1 MLLLL
6 LPLLLHPWGLLAHP
20 SSSAYS
26 SSLKASMEEGYIDP
40 YVPLEVLCEINGF
53 TIPAMID
60 TGAQISVMSQACAE
74 RCLLADQIDTCY
86 GGRAVGV
93 GTSEIS
99 GRIHN
104 LPLRIGPLTFQN
116 RIAILKKSRVDFII
130 GLDFLRKHKCEVNI
144 QDNSI
149 RINVQNRSFR
159 IPFVHDL
166 YDEIKPPMRSSSPVL
181 DEEDKLWD
189 PFSRTGDDSL
199 STRGHDL
206 LSRDGYDVPEYNRA
220 NVMSTRHENSES
232 ETFSNWDEYDDSNE
246 EFVSM
251 EGV

>member
-1 MLLLL
+1 MLL
-6 LPLLLHPWGLLAHP
+6 LPLSILLCSWVIRAHQ
-20 SSSAYS
+20 SSSYGS
-26 SSLKASMEEGYIDP
+26 GTKSNIEEGYIDP

-74 RCLLADQIDTCY
+74 RCLLSDQIDTCY

-116 RIAILKKSRVDFII
+116 KIAILKRSRVDFII

-149 RINVQNRSFR
+149 RIHVQNRCFR

-166 YDEIKPPMRSSSPVL
+166 YDEIKPPTRSNIPPF
-181 DEEDKLWD
+181 EEEEKRFD
-189 PFSRTGDDSL
+189 P
-199 STRGHDL
+199 
-206 LSRDGYDVPEYNRA
+206 LSRDGYDTPDYDRS
-220 NVMSTRHENSES
+220 NVMSTRQENAES